1 MIDFILSEKFWLP
14 GVYIF
19 IGVIGYFIISNFI
32 KKTSKISLGKQD
44 KSRKKTIVMLLNN
57 IIKYVIAI
65 LVILAILGIYGVD
78 TSKIIASIGIV
89 SVIIGLAFQDIIKD
103 FLSGFFIIFDNQYTV
118 GDWVEINGFKGEVIA
133 LGLTSTKIKAY
144 TGEVKVLSNSAFN
157 EVTNFSVYDSKLLLH
172 INVAYNT
179 DIEKLEKV
187 LNNMSDEILK
197 IEEVTGNYQ
206 LMGVDSLSDSS
217 IDYLVTVDCKPTYQ
231 HTVKRK
237 MLNMIEKE
245 LRNNKIE
252 IPYNKLDVNIIK

>member
-19 IGVIGYFIISNFI
+19 IGVIGYFVISNFI
-32 KKTSKISLGKQD
+32 KKISKISLGKQD

-78 TSKIIASIGIV
+78 TSKIVASIGIV

-231 HTVKRK
+231 HIVKRK